1 MIIMLF
7 NEQIH
12 EVDEFNVLFNII
24 FIDLPFFISQ
34 KQIVMPFN
42 KINSKTISVDNL
54 LIIDPV
60 FDSFIILLKD
70 NVFFHN

>member
-24 FIDLPFFISQ
+24 FIDLPFFIS
-34 KQIVMPFN
+34 
-42 KINSKTISVDNL
+42 
-54 LIIDPV
+54 
-60 FDSFIILLKD
+60 
-70 NVFFHN
+70 